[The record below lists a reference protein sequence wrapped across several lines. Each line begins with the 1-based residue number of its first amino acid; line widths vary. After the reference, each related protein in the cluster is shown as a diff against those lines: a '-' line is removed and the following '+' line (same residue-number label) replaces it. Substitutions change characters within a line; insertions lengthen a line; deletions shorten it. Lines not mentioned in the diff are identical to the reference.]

1 MAFVGSLSSG
11 RAFRNGGVKVRQGR
25 GKGVVMVLTP
35 ERASIPSL
43 VASESFE
50 TPVVESLE
58 DGWCFGEESVLQAI
72 EAVRRGEMVL
82 VTDDAGRENEG
93 DLIMAAEMATTESI
107 AFMVRHSSGVICAS
121 ITGEVAKRLQLTP
134 MVPSNTDPK
143 QTAFTVSCD
152 YKYGTSTGISAA
164 DRALTLNALANS
176 NSIPED
182 FYRPGHIFPL
192 RAREDG
198 VLRREGHT
206 EAAVDLAEMAGCSPA
221 GVLVEVVDHSD
232 GSMARR
238 PYLEVFAKEHGLVMT
253 SVADM
258 IEYRK
263 RHESH
268 VIRLGEESARL
279 PTSFGLFDTFAYRS
293 RIDETEHLALVKG
306 DVAGKGEVLVRVEF
320 ESVAGHVF
328 ASVQDTCRQSL
339 EKSLEIIQEE
349 EEGVLV
355 YLRKG
360 SDGKMS
366 LAEELYGAGAKD
378 SRSGYQA
385 AAQILQDLEV
395 SSVRLLSNNA
405 GAASQLKKFGLNIAS
420 EIPFSF

>member
-11 RAFRNGGVKVRQGR
+11 RVFRKGGVEVGKGR
-25 GKGVVMVLTP
+25 GRGVVMVLTP

-43 VASESFE
+43 VASNGFE
-50 TPVVESLE
+50 TPVVESSE
-58 DGWCFGEESVLQAI
+58 DGWCFGEESVKEAI
-72 EAVRRGEMVL
+72 EAIRQGKMVL

-121 ITGEVAKRLQLTP
+121 ITGEVADRLQLTP

-176 NSIPED
+176 NSMPED

-192 RAREDG
+192 RAREHG

-206 EAAVDLAEMAGCSPA
+206 EAAVDLSEMAGCSPA
-221 GVLVEVVDHSD
+221 GVLVEVVDHRD

-238 PYLEVFAKEHGLVMT
+238 PYLEMFAKQHGLVMT

-279 PTSFGLFDTFAYRS
+279 PTSFGLFDAVAYRS

-306 DVAGKGEVLVRVEF
+306 DVAGKDEVLVRVEF

-328 ASVQDTCRQSL
+328 ASIQDTCRQSL

-349 EEGVLV
+349 EAGILV
-355 YLRKG
+355 YIRKD
-360 SDGKMS
+360 SDKKTS
-366 LAEELYGAGAKD
+366 LAEELYGTGPKN
-378 SRSGYQA
+378 SRGGYQA
-385 AAQILQDLEV
+385 AAQILLDLEV

-405 GAASQLKKFGLNIAS
+405 GTASQLKRFGLKVDS